1 MNPIRQHAFPAI
13 ACVGL
18 LVVCATA
25 WPASWGASPAVR
37 QDQPGTSA
45 ETSAYQAAHNEKD
58 PQDKIKLLDNFAATH
73 PDSFLLPDAYRDEYA
88 TYFGLGDY
96 PHTAAYVDK
105 FLAFGEKID
114 PADRLEALVKRAEAF
129 LYDCGDVDT
138 AFRTPQA
145 YAVAKADAT
154 QGLEAIGQLPKSTD
168 CLEPGPC
175 RSEREREQWLFNSVA
190 RISESSLEGDVE
202 SCKGA
207 LFDRFIDGLK
217 QLARQSPRVR

>member
-13 ACVGL
+13 ACVAL

-25 WPASWGASPAVR
+25 WPAFLGASRAVR

-45 ETSAYQAAHNEKD
+45 ETSAYQAARNEKN
-58 PQDKIKLLDNFAATH
+58 PQDKIKLLDAFAATY
-73 PDSFLLPDAYRDEYA
+73 PDSFLLRDAYRDEYA
-88 TYFGLGDY
+88 AYFGIGDY

-129 LYDCGDVDT
+129 LYDCGDVDS
-138 AFRTPQA
+138 AFRTSQA
-145 YAVAKADAT
+145 YTVAKADAT

-175 RSEREREQWLFNSVA
+175 RAERERAQWLFNSVA
-190 RISESSLEGDVE
+190 RIAESGLKGSAE
-202 SCKGA
+202 SCGGA
-207 LFDRFIDGLK
+207 LFDHFIDGLK
-217 QLARQSPRVR
+217 QLGRQGPRVR

>member
-1 MNPIRQHAFPAI
+1 MKPIRRHAFPAI
-13 ACVGL
+13 ACVAL

-25 WPASWGASPAVR
+25 WPASWGASRAVR

-58 PQDKIKLLDNFAATH
+58 ASNKIKLLDAFAAAY
-73 PDSFLLPDAYRDEYA
+73 PDSSLLRDAYRDEYA

-96 PHTAAYVDK
+96 PQTAVYVDK

-114 PADRLEALVKRAEAF
+114 PTDRLEALVRRAEAF
-129 LYDCGDVDT
+129 LYDCGDVDS
-138 AFRTPQA
+138 ALRTPQA
-145 YAVAKADAT
+145 YAVAKAAAT
-154 QGLEAIGQLPKSTD
+154 QGLEALGQLPKSTD

-175 RSEREREQWLFNSVA
+175 RAERERVQWLFNSVA
-190 RISESSLEGDVE
+190 RIAESSLKGDPE

-207 LFDRFIDGLK
+207 LFNRFIDNLK
-217 QLARQSPRVR
+217 QLGQQSPQVR